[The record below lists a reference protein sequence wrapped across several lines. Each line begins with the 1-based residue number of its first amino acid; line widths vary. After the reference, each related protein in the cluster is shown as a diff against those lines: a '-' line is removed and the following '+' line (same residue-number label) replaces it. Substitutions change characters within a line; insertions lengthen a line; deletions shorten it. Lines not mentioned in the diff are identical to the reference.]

1 MKILYLHQYFNTPEM
16 SGGTRSYEM
25 AKRLVQRGHQVEMIT
40 SLREPGERRDWF
52 TTVEEGITVHWLPNA
67 YSNHMGFAQRIG
79 AFFRFAIAAA
89 RKAASLEGDL
99 VFATS
104 TPLTIALPAVWASRR
119 LSIPMVFE
127 VRDLWPEL
135 PIAIGAIKSKP
146 AILAAKKLE
155 KWAYSNSR
163 HVIALSPGMKE
174 GVVKTGFP
182 AERVHVIPNS
192 CDNELFGKENGPE
205 DSNQNLP
212 VDSEWL
218 GNRQL
223 VIYTG
228 TFGKI
233 NGAGYLVEI
242 AREMKKLKPDVRF
255 LMVGDGFEGKEIEEK
270 ARTLGVLD
278 SNLRILKQI
287 PKRDLVPL
295 LQRATVATSFFINL
309 EEMWAN
315 SANKFFDALAAG
327 RPIMINYGGWQ
338 ARLLEDHGAGIV
350 VPPDNPSK
358 AASMLHELLND
369 EERLFEASKASKFLA
384 LEKFDRDLMAEKLAS
399 VLEMAAS

>member
-1 MKILYLHQYFNTPEM
+1 
-16 SGGTRSYEM
+16 
-25 AKRLVQRGHQVEMIT
+25 
-40 SLREPGERRDWF
+40 
-52 TTVEEGITVHWLPNA
+52 
-67 YSNHMGFAQRIG
+67 
-79 AFFRFAIAAA
+79 
-89 RKAASLEGDL
+89 
-99 VFATS
+99 
-104 TPLTIALPAVWASRR
+104 
-119 LSIPMVFE
+119 
-127 VRDLWPEL
+127 
-135 PIAIGAIKSKP
+135 
-146 AILAAKKLE
+146 
-155 KWAYSNSR
+155 
-163 HVIALSPGMKE
+163 
-174 GVVKTGFP
+174 
-182 AERVHVIPNS
+182 
-192 CDNELFGKENGPE
+192 
-205 DSNQNLP
+205 NQNLP

-315 SANKFFDALAAG
+315 SA
-327 RPIMINYGGWQ
+327 
-338 ARLLEDHGAGIV
+338 
-350 VPPDNPSK
+350 
-358 AASMLHELLND
+358 
-369 EERLFEASKASKFLA
+369 
-384 LEKFDRDLMAEKLAS
+384 
-399 VLEMAAS
+399 